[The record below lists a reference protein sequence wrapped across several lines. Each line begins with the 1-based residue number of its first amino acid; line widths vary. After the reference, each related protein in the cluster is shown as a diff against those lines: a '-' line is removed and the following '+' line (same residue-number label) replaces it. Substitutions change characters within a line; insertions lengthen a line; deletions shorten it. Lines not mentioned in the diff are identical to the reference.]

1 MKKRRL
7 YQRWYEDD
15 TIYKQ
20 KKRERHLR
28 GLPQFSFNQI
38 YFMPFTHKRVFEENG
53 SVHYEP
59 IDRNIT
65 PTGVKIF
72 DQYLQYLDRGNT
84 SPIPFYEKNGL
95 ISTDIDSL
103 TYVLTGMNGIDFRL
117 AWQMR
122 MAEDLLRYTNM
133 ELKDVAQRSGIG
145 SATNLYYSFHRD
157 HGYPPGTYRL
167 EARESGDLG
176 RFIL

>member
-1 MKKRRL
+1 MTRRRL

-15 TIYKQ
+15 GTHKQ
-20 KKRERHLR
+20 RKGKRNLKYD
-28 GLPQFSFNQI
+28 PQFSFDQI
-38 YFMPFTHKRVFEENG
+38 YFMPFLHERIFDEDG
-53 SVHYEP
+53 SASYKP
-59 IDRNIT
+59 IDRNTT
-65 PTGVKIF
+65 PTGIKIF
-72 DQYLQYLDRGNT
+72 DYYLQYLDRGNT
-84 SPIPFYEKNGL
+84 SLIPFYRKYGL
-95 ISTDIDSL
+95 TNTDVDSM
-103 TYVLTGMNGIDFRL
+103 TYVLTGMKGIDFRL

-122 MAEDLLRYTNM
+122 MAEDLLRYTDM

-157 HGYPPGTYRL
+157 HGYPPGTHRL